1 MVGWGGLDGNGN
13 GNGEVIL
20 KCIRASLQNW
30 AEEFWDNINSTDDFS
45 LLLSIVLWL

>member
-1 MVGWGGLDGNGN
+1 MGLGKEIGGVIVVMVGWSVGVVGWGGRDGN

-30 AEEFWDNINSTDDFS
+30 AEEHT
-45 LLLSIVLWL
+45 